1 MRQILYFL
9 LTYKHQV
16 FLAMFATIAVVAFV
30 NFVHNPYAR
39 QNVQLKRFNKRTL
52 RSPSSVLWETKQL
65 PAHYQRQ
72 WRAFVNSGCAKP
84 SIVFEFVKR
93 PQRYLLWF
101 AHFVAFVVC
110 VVYFALAI
118 WLNSQEIFAT
128 QVAFVLFSA
137 LIVLLTKL
145 IGLINLSHARKVFG
159 KFLHDLN
166 TVADIVKSD
175 NFSEQTATA
184 PNGSTQNIQ
193 IATANP
199 NATLTQTGG
208 QVVESNVVSTPQ
220 TTVAQ
225 PPVSAEMPLQT
236 PPSSTGQTADCT
248 ASNPSTFAHS
258 PNAQIFEN
266 RGDVVEK
273 TVQILRQKGLENP
286 RTIEEQRKLNIALN
300 NLLQACCKK

>member
-52 RSPSSVLWETKQL
+52 RSPSSILWETKQL

-72 WRAFVNSGCAKP
+72 WRTFVNSGCAKP

-184 PNGSTQNIQ
+184 PNLPTQNIQ
-193 IATANP
+193 VATANP
-199 NATLTQTGG
+199 NATSTQTGG
-208 QVVESNVVSTPQ
+208 QVVETNVTAPQ

-225 PPVSAEMPLQT
+225 PPVSAEMPSQT

-286 RTIEEQRKLNIALN
+286 RTIEEQRKLNVALN